1 MKRLIFILLVGI
13 CLFNVSKAQTN
24 TYYCEIKG
32 AEKEISSGLNIVFD
46 LGTGP
51 VYGVWSNLKDNQKM
65 VDQNGKE
72 IKFNSMV
79 DAGNYMSSKGWKF
92 LQAYSSTYSS
102 DCIIHWI
109 FTKEAA
115 TIEEAMQGIETKE
128 TFKKKH
134 KK

>member
-1 MKRLIFILLVGI
+1 MKRLVFILLISI
-13 CLFNVSKAQTN
+13 CFFNVSIAQTK

-32 AEKEISSGLNIVFD
+32 AEKELSSGLNIVFD

-65 VDQNGKE
+65 VDQDGKE

-92 LQAYSSTYSS
+92 LQAYSSTYSR

-128 TFKKKH
+128 TFKKK
-134 KK
+134 K